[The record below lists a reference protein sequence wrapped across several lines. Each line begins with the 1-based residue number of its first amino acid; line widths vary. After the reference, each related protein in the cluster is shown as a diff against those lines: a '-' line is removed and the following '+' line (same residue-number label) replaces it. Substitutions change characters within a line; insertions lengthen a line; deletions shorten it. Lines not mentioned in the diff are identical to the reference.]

1 MRKESLVIFVISIV
15 LTLGI
20 VSGLHYFYLQNQKV
34 IPEQSLFEPKP
45 REVVNTPLQPR
56 LQKSKSIRGQT
67 AKIIKCTKAN
77 GTVFWTNA
85 SRCEN
90 ADLDNTLSIYDHA
103 EIAPPVKS
111 DNNARSS
118 SKQTS
123 RQTRNS
129 LKPIP
134 RSMTNACSFP
144 IGKAR
149 KIERRS
155 LSLKLDPSDSVWKD
169 SYCRW
174 VCDARSEG
182 CEDVDSY
189 LDLGHLCPEQAF
201 VNNVLCMD

>member
-1 MRKESLVIFVISIV
+1 VRKESLIIFVTAIV

-20 VSGLHYFYLQNQKV
+20 VGGLHYLYLQDQKT
-34 IPEQSLFEPKP
+34 IPEQPAVKSKPKGVADAP
-45 REVVNTPLQPR
+45 QPR
-56 LQKSKSIRGQT
+56 SRTSKPTRGRS
-67 AKIIKCTKAN
+67 AKIIKCTQAD

-85 SRCEN
+85 SRCED
-90 ADLDNTLSIYDHA
+90 ADLNNTLSIYDHA
-103 EIAPPVKS
+103 KIEPPAKS
-111 DNNARSS
+111 GKNAKLS

-123 RQTRNS
+123 RPTRNS

-144 IGKAR
+144 IGMAR
-149 KIERRS
+149 KIEKKS
-155 LSLKLDPSDSVWKD
+155 LRLKQDPSDSVWKD

-174 VCDARSEG
+174 VCDARREG

-189 LDLGHLCPEQAF
+189 LDLGHLCPERAF